1 MWFQFR
7 EVWRGFFAGMCM
19 CCLSVAGGLH
29 SGGAG
34 SQGSSEKRHADV
46 TQNEPC
52 LALTESS
59 TNYLMAIEPC
69 LACAWH

>member
-1 MWFQFR
+1 M
-7 EVWRGFFAGMCM
+7 VSLLACA
-19 CCLSVAGGLH
+19 CVVCPLPGGLH

-34 SQGSSEKRHADV
+34 SQGSSEKRHAEV